1 MNKKK
6 IEESEALNRSR
17 SNNQGI
23 EDANASK
30 VPANSNGDNR
40 QDSDSNE
47 EFYSTTESFGTSD
60 KHGTAE
66 NDQSRKLVVQ
76 DTSDVTEFPRPDD
89 SLLVKNKGKL
99 SPLGSNFA
107 INKTEAQQNKPL
119 KTTSDE
125 LHDRSLALRP
135 VYTDKARSDVPK
147 DEHNYHRPTSNGRQQ
162 DRSRAVKNGT
172 TKNESSKADGNK
184 SPQADN
190 PKKDLKPSSKR
201 NYGLI
206 VFFVVG
212 CAICLAVGV
221 FIYLVIFK

>member
-1 MNKKK
+1 M
-6 IEESEALNRSR
+6 NRSR

-47 EFYSTTESFGTSD
+47 EFHSTTESFGTSD

-66 NDQSRKLVVQ
+66 NDQSRQPVVQ
-76 DTSDVTEFPRPDD
+76 DTSDVTESPRPDN
-89 SLLVKNKGKL
+89 SLPVKNERRL
-99 SPLGSNFA
+99 PPLGSFA
-107 INKTEAQQNKPL
+107 INKTEEQQNKPL

-125 LHDRSLALRP
+125 PHDRSLALMP
-135 VYTDKARSDVPK
+135 VYADKARSDVPK
-147 DEHNYHRPTSNGRQQ
+147 DEHNYHWPTGNGRQQ
-162 DRSRAVKNGT
+162 DRSRAVKNDT
-172 TKNESSKADGNK
+172 AKNESSKADGNK

-201 NYGLI
+201 NYGLV